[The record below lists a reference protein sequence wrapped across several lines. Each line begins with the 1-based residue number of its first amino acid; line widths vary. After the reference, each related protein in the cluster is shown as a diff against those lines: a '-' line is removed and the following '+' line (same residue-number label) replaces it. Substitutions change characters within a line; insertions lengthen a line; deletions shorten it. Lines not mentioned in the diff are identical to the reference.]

1 MSAMIEYTIRGQYPR
16 EGLGLTRLWRRL
28 QGKPTFP
35 KADVLMKAIKSAK
48 TDVEV
53 TGVEFDTALQAHL
66 PRDVAAA
73 FRFPRGI
80 KVTDISITSD
90 RGDRAEQILS
100 WVLSA
105 DQREASLGD
114 LEEAFQDRLARGVS
128 EKELVWWYHW
138 QVARMCGHFLG
149 QKVLKLIGVAALLHK
164 MGLL

>member
-105 DQREASLGD
+105 RRAWVILRKRSKTASPVGSARKNLFGGITGR
-114 LEEAFQDRLARGVS
+114 LRGCAGTSLDRR
-128 EKELVWWYHW
+128 Y
-138 QVARMCGHFLG
+138 
-149 QKVLKLIGVAALLHK
+149 
-164 MGLL
+164 